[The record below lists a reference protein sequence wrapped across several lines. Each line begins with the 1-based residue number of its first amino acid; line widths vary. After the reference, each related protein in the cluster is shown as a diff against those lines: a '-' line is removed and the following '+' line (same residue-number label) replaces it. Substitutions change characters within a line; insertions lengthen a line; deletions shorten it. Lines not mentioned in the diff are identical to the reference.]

1 MAAGPRLALL
11 AMAALFACAAPADAE
26 RPPYGALKRLPGRDG
41 CTGVFFGSC
50 RAGTLGGDRI
60 VLSPDERFAYAASK
74 EGTVAGYSRN
84 PESGALRSI
93 SGVGGCVVGRATFN
107 EVAAAS
113 VCIEWD
119 LLGPMPDVLG
129 IAVSPDG
136 RHVYFGSGGL
146 TFVPPTIRHARE
158 LSRSWKGT
166 FAPGR
171 SARTVASPR
180 PWTGAQS
187 HRAWGP

>member
-1 MAAGPRLALL
+1 M
-11 AMAALFACAAPADAE
+11 
-26 RPPYGALKRLPGRDG
+26 
-41 CTGVFFGSC
+41 
-50 RAGTLGGDRI
+50 
-60 VLSPDERFAYAASK
+60 
-74 EGTVAGYSRN
+74 AGYSRN

-146 TFVPPTIRHARE
+146 TFVPPDD
-158 LSRSWKGT
+158 
-166 FAPGR
+166 
-171 SARTVASPR
+171 SARPGALAILERDLRTGTLRPHGCVAAAVDR
-180 PWTGAQS
+180 CAVAQ
-187 HRAWGP
+187 AWGP